1 MFLSSNVSDLS
12 NGLLAFHMAST
23 ILRWRF
29 SQKQTANIVSG
40 THALV
45 SLAFSGSGDLA
56 NLRWF
61 STAYFLYD
69 IFTLVKGRKY
79 GLVNVG
85 YIYHHLAAIYLLRCN
100 PDIIPTHSLMFWGE
114 LSNLASYPLYYY
126 LHLGGEPQREKIAF
140 LRSIQRHLYC
150 GIRIPAFSWQLFW
163 FLRTSPA
170 WQHLVAIVPVYLM
183 GVVWSIR
190 ILSQEVN

>member
-1 MFLSSNVSDLS
+1 MVMFLSSNVPDLS

-69 IFTLVKGRKY
+69 IFTLVKGRK
-79 GLVNVG
+79 
-85 YIYHHLAAIYLLRCN
+85 
-100 PDIIPTHSLMFWGE
+100 
-114 LSNLASYPLYYY
+114 
-126 LHLGGEPQREKIAF
+126 
-140 LRSIQRHLYC
+140 
-150 GIRIPAFSWQLFW
+150 
-163 FLRTSPA
+163 
-170 WQHLVAIVPVYLM
+170 
-183 GVVWSIR
+183 
-190 ILSQEVN
+190 